1 MSANYTTALNMINQH
16 DFTWMMSNNYFTARN
31 RAKESMRAFV
41 ALVNTCSNDEAQE
54 LKSKWMNAYK
64 STSEAISNSFK

>member
-31 RAKESMRAFV
+31 RAEQSMRAFV
-41 ALVNTCSNDEAQE
+41 AFLSNCTPSEAQE
-54 LKSKWMNAYK
+54 LKGKWMNAYK
-64 STSEAISNSFK
+64 ATSEAISNSFK

>member
-41 ALVNTCSNDEAQE
+41 GLVNTCSNDEAQE
-54 LKSKWMNAYK
+54 L
-64 STSEAISNSFK
+64 